1 MKVIL
6 GNTELIEVVQKWAAS
21 EFGKDASVA
30 IANKKS
36 GVEVTVELLDKISP
50 SQIAKAFPN
59 VEPELVETG
68 CCGAVDKKQ
77 EDSE

>member
-6 GNTELIEVVQKWAAS
+6 GNKELVEVVQKWAAS

-50 SQIAKAFPN
+50 SQVAKAFTN

>member
-6 GNTELIEVVQKWAAS
+6 GNTELVKVVQKWAAS

-59 VEPELVETG
+59 AEPKLVATG
-68 CCGAVDKKQ
+68 CYGAIDKQ